1 MKNPDLEEKIKKLI
15 SSGDWQG
22 VLRILGSLDLEKA
35 GGILENMDVFFP
47 FSVFKNIHVPDS
59 SFLLSSFKYA
69 DEEESIVS
77 GHLEKVFGPFE
88 TVSLDGL
95 KCAFIRPCNLSYSIL
110 VSMGIGSK
118 PSLSNRKEEKGYE
131 RTEIMLYL
139 PPESDV
145 EHCFWIRGLFSSL
158 CRLSHDG
165 KGFLAPFFMYDNG
178 SQYGLDS
185 LFSGCLL
192 IPPLLGPSSLMLPS
206 GETVSFLV
214 AIPLY
219 DEEMDYKDS
228 FGLGRLMERML
239 PDAMIAD
246 IHRQSYAEPFEAPG
260 PMYGCI
266 ADFGWMAEKFRKSGI
281 KTDDKYAY
289 ATELVYFMIWA
300 IRRYLISSEFLNDN
314 GDLVHLVAFPNFA
327 DIRRTFWKAYD
338 GILFSGFFS
347 REGQLFARCCFSPD
361 SYGQGCHYPSIF
373 LHMARL
379 NMEHTCPEM
388 AGRMDPRFV
397 FPYSEDAF
405 KLVSNALDAI
415 YDIWKKEQ
423 RNGIMLGD
431 GIMSSSAVGLKGPT
445 GCLVSPSVFNSPE
458 KGGIFVRLESL
469 DPSWDSGWRVYSSD
483 SEKDTGL
490 DDMLLMDLRVF
501 ENLSPSMRP
510 ILSEAGKGATYVLH
524 NK

>member
-1 MKNPDLEEKIKKLI
+1 MKNPDLEEKIKRLI

-22 VLRILGSLDLEKA
+22 VMRILSSLDLEKA
-35 GGILENMDVFFP
+35 GGILDDIEVFFP
-47 FSVFKNIHVPDS
+47 FSGFKNTHMQDS
-59 SFLLSSFKYA
+59 SILLSSFKYA
-69 DEEESIVS
+69 EDEESIVS
-77 GHLEKVFGPFE
+77 EHVEKMFGNFE
-88 TVSLDGL
+88 AISLDGL
-95 KCAFIRPCNLSYSIL
+95 KCAFIRAFNPSYSIL

-131 RTEIMLYL
+131 RTEIILYL
-139 PPESDV
+139 PSGSNA
-145 EHCFWIRGLFSSL
+145 EHSLWIRSLFSSL

-165 KGFLAPFFMYDNG
+165 KGFLAPFFMYDNS
-178 SQYGLDS
+178 SQYALDS

-192 IPPLLGPSSLMLPS
+192 IPPLTGSSSVVLPN
-206 GETVSFLV
+206 GDAVSFLA

-219 DEEMDYKDS
+219 DDEMDYKDS

-246 IHRQSYAEPFEAPG
+246 TCRQSYAEPFEAPG

-266 ADFGWMAEKFRKSGI
+266 ADFGWMAEKFRKAGV
-281 KTDDKYAY
+281 KADDKYAY

-314 GDLVHLVAFPNFA
+314 GDLIRLVAFPNFA
-327 DIRRTFWKAYD
+327 DIRREFWKAYD

-347 REGQLFARCCFSPD
+347 REGQLFARYCFSPD

-373 LHMARL
+373 LHIARS
-379 NMEHTCPEM
+379 NMEQTCPEM
-388 AGRMDPRFV
+388 SGRIDPRFI
-397 FPYSEDAF
+397 FPYTEDTF
-405 KLVSNALDAI
+405 KLVSNALDAV
-415 YDIWKKEQ
+415 YGIWKKEQ
-423 RNGIMLGD
+423 RSGITMGD
-431 GIMSSSAVGLKGPT
+431 GIMPSSAVGLKGPT

-501 ENLSPSMRP
+501 ENLAPDMRP

>member
-1 MKNPDLEEKIKKLI
+1 MKNPELEEKIKKLI

-22 VLRILGSLDLEKA
+22 VMKILGSLDLEKA
-35 GGILENMDVFFP
+35 GGIFDDMEVFFP
-47 FSVFKNIHVPDS
+47 FSGFKSTNMQDS
-59 SFLLSSFKYA
+59 SILLSSFKYA
-69 DEEESIVS
+69 DDEQRMVAEHV
-77 GHLEKVFGPFE
+77 EKMFGDFE
-88 TVSLDGL
+88 TVSIDGL
-95 KCAFIRPCNLSYSIL
+95 NCAFVRSCSLSYSIL

-118 PSLSNRKEEKGYE
+118 PSMSNRKEEKGYE
-131 RTEIMLYL
+131 RTEIILYL
-139 PPESDV
+139 PSGCRV
-145 EHCFWIRGLFSSL
+145 GQSLWIRGLLSSL

-185 LFSGCLL
+185 AFSGCLL
-192 IPPLLGPSSLMLPS
+192 IPPLNSFSSMALPN
-206 GETVSFLV
+206 GENVSFLA

-219 DEEMDYKDS
+219 DDEMDYKDS

-246 IHRQSYAEPFEAPG
+246 ERRQSYAEPFEAPS

-266 ADFGWMAEKFRKSGI
+266 ADFGWMAEKFRKAEI
-281 KTDDKYAY
+281 KAEDRYAY

-300 IRRYLISSEFLNDN
+300 IRRYLISSEFLRDN
-314 GDLVHLVAFPNFA
+314 GDLIHLVAFPNFA

-347 REGQLFARCCFSPD
+347 REGQLFARYCFSPD

-379 NMEHTCPEM
+379 HMEHACPEM
-388 AGRMDPRFV
+388 AGRVDPRFIL
-397 FPYSEDAF
+397 PYSEDTF
-405 KLVSNALDAI
+405 KQVSNALDAVYGI
-415 YDIWKKEQ
+415 WAKERRSGVTMGDDI
-423 RNGIMLGD
+423 MA
-431 GIMSSSAVGLKGPT
+431 SSAVGLKGPS
-445 GCLVSPSVFNSPE
+445 GCLVSPSVFDSPE
-458 KGGIFVRLESL
+458 KGGIFIRLESL

-501 ENLSPSMRP
+501 EDLVPGMRP
-510 ILSEAGKGATYVLH
+510 ILSEAKKGATYVLH
-524 NK
+524 GR